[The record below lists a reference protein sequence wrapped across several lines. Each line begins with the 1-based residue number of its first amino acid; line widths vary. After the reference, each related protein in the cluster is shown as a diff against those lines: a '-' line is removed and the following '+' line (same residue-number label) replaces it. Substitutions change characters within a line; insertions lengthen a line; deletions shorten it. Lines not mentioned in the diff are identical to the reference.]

1 MDQDAANR
9 SPKTLADVS
18 HLFFSRAEE
27 TSDEGTDEA
36 SAPPAGACGPA
47 PEILASAAAS
57 PEPHAACGP
66 APEILAADGPPAG
79 PEPSGDT
86 KIFVVTGGEDHPGK
100 STIAANLANAL
111 LRFGRVS
118 LHDADPRIPNARFY
132 LGLPSWNYLSP
143 MTGAG
148 EPAPNTATESGL
160 VVVDWVF
167 ASEETLAGLGSGD
180 VVYLDAPGVGRR
192 PVDSLVVDLPV
203 KRLHLLRGL
212 EGRAVSHIVVARP
225 GRRGFE
231 NAFAALKAICRVGAP
246 PRVALVVNRVPDHDY
261 AARFHAKTALA
272 AERLLSMKTEFL
284 GAVTVEAG
292 LAGEERERGV
302 ITAAKPDSPTAL
314 SLRQLA
320 SRALDFA
327 GQGRR

>member
-9 SPKTLADVS
+9 PPKTLADVS

-27 TSDEGTDEA
+27 TADDATDEA
-36 SAPPAGACGPA
+36 SGPRAGAGATAPEPVANDGSTPA
-47 PEILASAAAS
+47 PAANG
-57 PEPHAACGP
+57 GP
-66 APEILAADGPPAG
+66 STDAERPGG
-79 PEPSGDT
+79 T
-86 KIFVVTGGEDHPGK
+86 RIFVVTGGDDHPGK
-100 STIAANLANAL
+100 STIAANLSHAL

-118 LHDADPRIPNARFY
+118 LHDADPRIPNTRFY

-143 MTGAG
+143 LTGAG
-148 EPAPNTATESGL
+148 EPAPNIATESGL

-167 ASEETLAGLGSGD
+167 ASEETLAGLGSGE

-192 PVDSLVVDLPV
+192 PVDSMVVDLPL

-212 EGRAVSHIVVARP
+212 EGRPVSHIVVARP
-225 GRRGFE
+225 GRSGFE
-231 NAFAALKAICRVGAP
+231 NAFAALKAICRSEAP
-246 PRVALVVNRVPDHDY
+246 PSAALVVNRAPDHDY
-261 AARFHAKTALA
+261 ASRFHAKTALA
-272 AERLLSMKTEFL
+272 TERLLSMRTEFL

-292 LAGEERERGV
+292 LAGEQRERGI

-327 GQGRR
+327 GHGSP